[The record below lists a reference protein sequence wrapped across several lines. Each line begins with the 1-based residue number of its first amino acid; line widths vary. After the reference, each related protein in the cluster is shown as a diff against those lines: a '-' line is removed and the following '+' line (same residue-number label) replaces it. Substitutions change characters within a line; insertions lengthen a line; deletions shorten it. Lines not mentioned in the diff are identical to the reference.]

1 MNDAKSTT
9 RCEALPWNEANAQR
23 LLDWQPGDAEAAAAI
38 KGMQETYGTP
48 SIGRGRIINGRLHT
62 VWAVGDYVT
71 AMCPDGVQRGVH
83 VIEVLVDAGE
93 DSEYHVAAHVPGKGR
108 QHWAIKNR
116 DVRIF

>member
-1 MNDAKSTT
+1 MNAID
-9 RCEALPWNEANAQR
+9 PHH
-23 LLDWQPGDAEAAAAI
+23 AEYLAAVE
-38 KGMQETYGTP
+38 GMQETYGKP
-48 SIGRGRIINGRLHT
+48 SPTRLP
-62 VWAVGDYVT
+62 AVGDYVT